1 MLQQIKTYS
10 VIIPVLLTVIALSL
24 IIWIPKAAAYTNYIS
39 DKKLS
44 PIYEV
49 NTRVKDIPF
58 YAPALVNFTL
68 TKFGSGCPDKIAIY
82 VHGYNR
88 DMEKS
93 KRNLIE
99 YKHH

>member
-10 VIIPVLLTVIALSL
+10 VIIPIFLTVIALSL
-24 IIWIPKAAAYTNYIS
+24 IILIPTAAAYTNYIS

-49 NTRVKDIPF
+49 NTRIKDIPF

-82 VHGYNR
+82 IHGYNR
-88 DMEKS
+88 DDGEA
-93 KRNLIE
+93 KRGI
-99 YKHH
+99 